1 MIIQLNEYKECTSET
16 CLFRFECAQHRT
28 AGDYRSEDGFS
39 PEIHRSN
46 GKVYCGTADKE
57 PYEEIIGFDYGFDSR
72 PENLDNLGYGFVSD
86 IPDLDYDPIHLG
98 M

>member
-16 CLFRFECAQHRT
+16 CLFRRECAQHCS
-28 AGDYRSEDGFS
+28 AGDFRSEDGFS
-39 PEIHRSN
+39 PEIHKSN
-46 GKVYCGTADKE
+46 GTVYCGTADRE
-57 PYEEIIGFDYGFDSR
+57 PCEDISSVYYY
-72 PENLDNLGYGFVSD
+72 PENLDNLGYGFVSN